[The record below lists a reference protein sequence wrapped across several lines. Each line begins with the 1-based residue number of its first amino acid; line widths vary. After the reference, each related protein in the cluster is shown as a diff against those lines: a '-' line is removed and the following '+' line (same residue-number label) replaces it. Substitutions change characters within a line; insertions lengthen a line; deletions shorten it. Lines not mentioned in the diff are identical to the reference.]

1 MERRQ
6 ILGMACGYFLSRFDQ
21 IAYNSL
27 GYGTQ
32 QATHDALG
40 RALDVA
46 PESIKNWRDEF
57 DPVHDNPRRGWHG
70 REMYASRRRT
80 IEALGDLSHDELLG
94 LIHTIISEST
104 GNTADVL
111 ASAIGDEDSRGANRV
126 GGYGLRGPTGLQAEK
141 AFEQHHAKHGMPS
154 NGRLVDRRHEQCG
167 YDYEIVGESASVYVE
182 VKGLGGDAGG
192 ITFTDKEW
200 RTLKTLG
207 NKYFLV
213 VVRRAGF
220 QPVVS
225 TIQDPF
231 SYVKAQ
237 MRTYTTVQIGW
248 SVNEAV
254 LRAAEKD
261 STS

>member
-6 ILGMACGYFLSRFDQ
+6 ILGMVCGYFLSRFDQ
-21 IAYNSL
+21 IAYASL
-27 GYGTQ
+27 GYRTQ

-40 RALDVA
+40 QALGVA

-70 REMYASRRRT
+70 REMHPSRRRT
-80 IEALGDLSHDELLG
+80 IEALGDLGYDELLW
-94 LIHTIISEST
+94 LVHTITSDPA

-111 ASAIGDEDSRGANRV
+111 DSAIGDEDSCDANRG
-126 GGYGLRGPTGLQAEK
+126 GGYGLRGPTGVLAEK
-141 AFEQHHAKHGMPS
+141 AFEQHHAKHGEPS
-154 NGRLVDRRHEQCG
+154 SGRLVDRRHEQCG
-167 YDYEIVGESASVYVE
+167 YDYEIIGDSVSVYVE

-200 RTLKTLG
+200 RTLKTHG
-207 NKYFLV
+207 DKYFLV
-213 VVRRAGF
+213 VVRRVGV

-225 TIQDPF
+225 MIRDPF
-231 SYVKAQ
+231 SHMKAQ
-237 MRTYTTVQIGW
+237 MRTYTTVQTAW

-261 STS
+261 AAS